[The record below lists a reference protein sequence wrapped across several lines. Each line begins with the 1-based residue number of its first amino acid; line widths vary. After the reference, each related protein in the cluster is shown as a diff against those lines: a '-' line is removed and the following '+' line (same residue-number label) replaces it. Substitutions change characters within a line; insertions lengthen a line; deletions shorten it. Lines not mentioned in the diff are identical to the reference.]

1 MAHIQGTSLQYFV
14 SMCIVQASSVPTT
27 VEQGDVVKSIKR
39 TEQFISPVKTLLA
52 NIVVWKPTW
61 KRGLGPRRK
70 K

>member
-39 TEQFISPVKTLLA
+39 TEQVI
-52 NIVVWKPTW
+52 
-61 KRGLGPRRK
+61 
-70 K
+70 